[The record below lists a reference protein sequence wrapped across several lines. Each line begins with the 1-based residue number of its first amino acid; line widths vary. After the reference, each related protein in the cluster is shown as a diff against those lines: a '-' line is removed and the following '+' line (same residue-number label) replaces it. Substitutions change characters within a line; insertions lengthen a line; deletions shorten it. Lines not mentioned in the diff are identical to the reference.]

1 MDNVIKILFILAF
14 SYMGTTFAILVAG
27 RKKGD
32 KQTIED
38 QRKEID
44 ALRNKL
50 VSNNKIINPA

>member
-27 RKKGD
+27 RKKRD